1 MARQLHKRMTTDEV
15 VSVLERYTSQEVDV
29 EIAMRLLK
37 VGRRRFFKLLKD
49 YRTSPETFTV
59 AYTRTLVTRRID
71 EKAEKLLHKELAKEK
86 WLIENKDTPIRAYNY
101 SYIQQL
107 LLEKQGIKISLPT
120 IIDRAKKMIITCQS
134 RREKATTVKFS
145 RTMSAN

>member
-1 MARQLHKRMTTDEV
+1 MKQLHKRMTTEEV
-15 VSVLERYTSQEVDV
+15 VQVLEKYLSQEV
-29 EIAMRLLK
+29 EMAICLRLLK
-37 VGRRRFFKLLKD
+37 IERRQFYKLLNK
-49 YRTSPETFTV
+49 YRGSPSEFSISYERKK
-59 AYTRTLVTRRID
+59 APRRID
-71 EKAEKLLHKELAKEK
+71 EKAEKVLRKELEKEK

-134 RREKATTVKFS
+134 PRRKATTAKSS
-145 RTMSAN
+145 RTMLVS

>member
-1 MARQLHKRMTTDEV
+1 MKQLHKRMTTEEV
-15 VSVLERYTSQEVDV
+15 VQVLEKYLSQEV
-29 EIAMRLLK
+29 EMAICLRLLK
-37 VGRRRFFKLLKD
+37 IERRQFYKLLNK
-49 YRTSPETFTV
+49 YRGSPGEFSISYERKK
-59 AYTRTLVTRRID
+59 APRRID
-71 EKAEKLLHKELAKEK
+71 EKAEKVLRKELEKEK

-134 RREKATTVKFS
+134 PRRKATTAKSS
-145 RTMSAN
+145 RTMLAS